1 MPLSQLHF
9 REMMERGCLAN
20 LKSLCLLVKD
30 VGKWA
35 VELRAQLCLTLCNP
49 MDCSLPG
56 SSTWDF
62 LGKKTGVGGHFLLW
76 GIFLLQGLNL
86 CLLPWQMGSLLD
98 WKDSSSP
105 GPTGRGTAHLW
116 TVGEGSFCCQ
126 TFQTS
131 LYCHPWDV
139 SPESGDECK
148 GCRDTAPLKFRQRVL
163 PCTGRL
169 RWGRCSGRI
178 HTPSHHSSAAVFGKR
193 SMAAFRLRQIV

>member
-1 MPLSQLHF
+1 MPLSQLRF

-98 WKDSSSP
+98 
-105 GPTGRGTAHLW
+105 
-116 TVGEGSFCCQ
+116 
-126 TFQTS
+126 
-131 LYCHPWDV
+131 
-139 SPESGDECK
+139 
-148 GCRDTAPLKFRQRVL
+148 
-163 PCTGRL
+163 
-169 RWGRCSGRI
+169 
-178 HTPSHHSSAAVFGKR
+178 
-193 SMAAFRLRQIV
+193 